1 MARLTA
7 YRMADMKQ
15 LICGHAAMHIIGAAQ
30 IGTAIT
36 CDVNGHPHPV
46 ACYLSGIHHIVD
58 HFRTE
63 K

>member
-1 MARLTA
+1 
-7 YRMADMKQ
+7 MKQ

-58 HFRTE
+58 HFRTD